1 MVVRQGFAPLG
12 SITLDEIDAAILR
25 LLREDGRRS
34 NADIARLVG
43 VSQPTVRQR
52 LDRIMS
58 CGAARITV
66 RMNPAALGRAVDVII
81 RLRVAGRSIQQ
92 VAKEIA
98 TMDDVVYV
106 ARVLGSWQ
114 IEVEAFV
121 RDNDEVCRIV
131 EAISSME
138 GVVAVETALVVR
150 TEKFNYEAEGEWLD
164 ADIARSIAIESEAS
178 GQ

>member
-1 MVVRQGFAPLG
+1 V
-12 SITLDEIDAAILR
+12 
-25 LLREDGRRS
+25 
-34 NADIARLVG
+34 
-43 VSQPTVRQR
+43 
-52 LDRIMS
+52 
-58 CGAARITV
+58 C
-66 RMNPAALGRAVDVII
+66 RAVDVII